1 MQLFDQLFD
10 IIHDKQNKLSNDIED
25 ENEFVPF
32 LIQRWLSMYSSN
44 FAILLNNSTNML
56 WRAIDDKV
64 TWYKMFSAVLP
75 KSPRKK
81 IAYIKKNQEKKK
93 AAKIDKDV
101 VKLLADNMELSQRE
115 VELYLNLE
123 HTNVKQLKK
132 NMGIEKDAS

>member
-10 IIHDKQNKLSNDIED
+10 IIHDKQNKLSNDVED